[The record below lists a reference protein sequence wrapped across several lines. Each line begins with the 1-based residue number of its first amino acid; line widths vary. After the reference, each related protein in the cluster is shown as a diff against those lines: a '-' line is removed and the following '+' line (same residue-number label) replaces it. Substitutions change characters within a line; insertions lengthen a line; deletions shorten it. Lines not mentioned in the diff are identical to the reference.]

1 MIDFSNINVENK
13 NVLSSQSQKEYKQMG
28 RKPKKEE
35 DKKTEKICIYLT
47 KTEKEI
53 ITKKSYENYMD
64 ISAYCKNKLLA
75 E

>member
-1 MIDFSNINVENK
+1 MINFENINVESK
-13 NVLSSQSQKEYKQMG
+13 NVLSSQTKEYKQMG
-28 RKPKKEE
+28 RKPKNEE

-75 E
+75 D

>member
-1 MIDFSNINVENK
+1 MINFENINVESK
-13 NVLSSQSQKEYKQMG
+13 NVLSSQQKEYKQMG
-28 RKPKKEE
+28 RKPKNEE

-75 E
+75 D

>member
-1 MIDFSNINVENK
+1 MINFENINVESK
-13 NVLSSQSQKEYKQMG
+13 NVLSSQPKEYKQMG
-28 RKPKKEE
+28 RKPKNEE

>member
-1 MIDFSNINVENK
+1 MINFENINVESK
-13 NVLSSQSQKEYKQMG
+13 NVLSSQPKEYKQMG
-28 RKPKKEE
+28 RKPKNEK

-75 E
+75 D